1 MSATIDHARIA
12 ALIPHAGTM
21 CLLDSVLHWDGTG
34 IRCSARNHHDPANPL
49 RGPQGLGMLAGIEY
63 CAQAMAVHG
72 ALLAEA
78 VGERLAPGYLAAVRG
93 VRLQGERLDTVP
105 GPLLAEARRLMGQG
119 GLLMYEV
126 ALYDGDERLL
136 LEGRITVAE
145 RGGETA

>member
-1 MSATIDHARIA
+1 MNATIDHARIA
-12 ALIPHAGTM
+12 SLIPHAGAM

-34 IRCSARNHHDPANPL
+34 IRCSARNHDDPANPL

-78 VGERLAPGYLAAVRG
+78 AGERLAPGYLAALRDL
-93 VRLQGERLDTVP
+93 RLYGERLDTAP
-105 GPLLAEARRLMGQG
+105 GPLQATARRLMGQG

-145 RGGETA
+145 READDA